1 MKEGWICPRC
11 GKVNAPFIGWCDCKK
26 DMPVSNAND
35 ECGCGGAHEWR
46 ISGGWNTTIGSGYTY
61 ICSKCGKVKQVYNSE
76 CC

>member
-1 MKEGWICPRC
+1 M
-11 GKVNAPFIGWCDCKK
+11 
-26 DMPVSNAND
+26 SNTND

-46 ISGGWNTTIGSGYTY
+46 INSCWNTTIGSGFTY

>member
-11 GKVNAPFIGWCDCKK
+11 GKVNAPFIGWCDCKTNE
-26 DMPVSNAND
+26 VASNAND
-35 ECGCGGAHEWR
+35 ECGCGGAHEWC
-46 ISGGWNTTIGSGYTY
+46 ISSCWNTTIGSGYTY